1 MVQEVLEVVVLAS
14 WEEVAYPS
22 EDRPSLEEGAPVGVP
37 SLEVV
42 VQGVDPFLGEVDLQT
57 KIK

>member
-14 WEEVAYPS
+14 WGEVAYPS
-22 EDRPSLEEGAPVGVP
+22 EVHPSLEAGAPVGVP

-42 VQGVDPFLGEVDLQT
+42 VQGVDPFLGEVDL
-57 KIK
+57 